1 MRCCRSKVYRVRPM
15 ANENVHQLV
24 TLIRTQREALL
35 DRWREQVRQLPGAAG
50 LDAHVTLLMSY

>member
-1 MRCCRSKVYRVRPM
+1 M